1 MDKKHIFILV
11 FLTNALLSS
20 NCSKILNLTVLLLA
34 GGIVSLIDVLKYT
47 LK

>member
-1 MDKKHIFILV
+1 MDIKKHIFILV
-11 FLTNALLSS
+11 FLTSNALLSS
-20 NCSKILNLTVLLLA
+20 NCSKILNLTVLA